1 MSCPDCGSMQAV
13 DKATAWD
20 AACETPKAVQK
31 DLDRL
36 RQIEFQAGQLIQNGV
51 VGPNTEIET
60 VTISKAA
67 LNMLREAFGYQPA

>member
-20 AACETPKAVQK
+20 AACATPPAVQK
-31 DLDRL
+31 KLERL
-36 RQIEFQAGQLIQNGV
+36 HQIEFQAGQLIQNGV

-60 VTISKAA
+60 VTITKAA
-67 LNMLREAFGYQPA
+67 LDALREAFSHQPT